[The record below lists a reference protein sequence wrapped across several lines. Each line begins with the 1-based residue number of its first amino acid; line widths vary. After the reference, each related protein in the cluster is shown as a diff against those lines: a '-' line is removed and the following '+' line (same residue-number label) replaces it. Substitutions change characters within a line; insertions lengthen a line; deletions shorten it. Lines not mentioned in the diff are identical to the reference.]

1 MEKEA
6 LSVSPC
12 FTSHPVVML
21 SHIDA
26 FWRMTMSPSTPRKL
40 LALSFAQAAADY
52 ARNLPLEHFMEATA
66 QGRQREITLES
77 LALVKARRPDVQVFN
92 ELLVQYRRRGQR
104 EIVQVV
110 PDNMIIIHPE
120 PLKAEGSFDVP
131 LQHPIKPFWML
142 EYVSRS
148 NRRKDYEDSFA
159 KYERDLKVPYY
170 LLFYPEDQELTLY
183 RHNGRKYVTVGPNEQ
198 ERYSIPE
205 LELEVGVH
213 EEWTR
218 YWYQGTLLPLPA
230 ELLRNLEIA
239 QRQSEEY
246 RQRAEQAE
254 QRAEQERQMRLALEQ
269 ELERLR
275 SQGNRHRNRPARE
288 E

>member
-1 MEKEA
+1 M
-6 LSVSPC
+6 
-12 FTSHPVVML
+12 
-21 SHIDA
+21 
-26 FWRMTMSPSTPRKL
+26 PSTTPRKL

-52 ARNLPLEHFMEATA
+52 ARNLPLEHYMEATS

-110 PDNMIIIHPE
+110 PDNMVIIHPE
-120 PLKAEGSFDVP
+120 PVKAEGSFDVP
-131 LQHPIKPFWML
+131 LQEPIKPFCML

-148 NRRKDYEDSFA
+148 NRRKDYEDSFK

-183 RHNGRKYVTVGPNEQ
+183 RHNGRKYITVRPNEQ
-198 ERYSIPE
+198 NRYAIAE
-205 LELEVGVH
+205 LQLEIGLL
-213 EEWTR
+213 EGWAR
-218 YWYQGTLLPLPA
+218 YWYQGALLPLPA
-230 ELLRNLEIA
+230 DLLHDLE
-239 QRQSEEY
+239 EERRLREVY
-246 RQRAEQAE
+246 REQAEQERQRAEQSEQRAE
-254 QRAEQERQMRLALEQ
+254 QERQRAEQERQMRLALEQ

-275 SQGNRHRNRPARE
+275 SQGNRGRNRSGRE
-288 E
+288 

>member
-1 MEKEA
+1 
-6 LSVSPC
+6 
-12 FTSHPVVML
+12 
-21 SHIDA
+21 
-26 FWRMTMSPSTPRKL
+26 MSPSTPRKL
-40 LALSFAQAAADY
+40 LALSFAQAAEDY
-52 ARNLPLEHFMEATA
+52 ARSLPLEHYMEATA

-110 PDNMIIIHPE
+110 PDNMVIIHPE
-120 PLKAEGSFDVP
+120 PVKAEGSFDVP

-183 RHNGRKYVTVGPNEQ
+183 RHNGRKYVSVRPNER
-198 ERYSIPE
+198 ERRLIQE
-205 LELEVGVH
+205 LELEIGLLDG
-213 EEWTR
+213 WAR
-218 YWYQGTLLPLPA
+218 YWYRGELLPLPA
-230 ELLRNLEIA
+230 ELLRDLELV

-246 RQRAEQAE
+246 RRQAEHQRRRAEQAE
-254 QRAEQERQMRLALEQ
+254 QRAEQERQRRLALEQ

-275 SQGNRHRNRPARE
+275 SQGNRRRGRPTRE
-288 E
+288 D